1 MPRRSPNPNPL
12 PRRRK
17 GSPRKSG
24 RFSKG
29 RRTRPSSIS
38 TTKSRKGVTLSHVG
52 KIYEEPKSHRQ
63 FYAVK
68 DASIQIQPGEFVT
81 LLGPS
86 GCGKTTILRMIAG
99 FETPDEGDIFLGK
112 TPINAL
118 APNERDSAM
127 VFQSYALFP
136 HYNVY
141 ENVAYGLKMR
151 KRVDANGKSAP
162 LSKEEIKA
170 KVSAMLELVQLGG
183 MEERMTNQLSG
194 GQQQRV
200 ALARALVL
208 NPSVLLFDEPLSNL
222 DAKLRISMRTEIRAI
237 QKRVGI
243 TAVYVTHD
251 QSEAMAI
258 SDRIIIMNKGVI
270 QQIGT
275 PTEIYYHPVSE
286 FVADF
291 IGEANFLEGVAV
303 DVPSE
308 GKLEVEVEKNRYT
321 VDNLGNLKKGDEVKL
336 VLRPESVHLDDG
348 KGIACKVEVSTFM
361 GSYQLY
367 HVRVGENML
376 KITEYNPRGKKIYAI
391 GETAHLAFNEVDVHI
406 LPKHAPVNN
415 TIYLDSEKKK

>member
-1 MPRRSPNPNPL
+1 
-12 PRRRK
+12 
-17 GSPRKSG
+17 
-24 RFSKG
+24 
-29 RRTRPSSIS
+29 
-38 TTKSRKGVTLSHVG
+38 
-52 KIYEEPKSHRQ
+52 
-63 FYAVK
+63 
-68 DASIQIQPGEFVT
+68 
-81 LLGPS
+81 
-86 GCGKTTILRMIAG
+86 
-99 FETPDEGDIFLGK
+99 
-112 TPINAL
+112 
-118 APNERDSAM
+118 M

-141 ENVAYGLKMR
+141 ENVAYGLKIR
-151 KRVDANGKSAP
+151 KRKGPDGKLIP
-162 LSKEEIKA
+162 LSNDEIKK
-170 KVSAMLELVQLGG
+170 KVSDMLKLVQLGG

-275 PTEIYYHPVSE
+275 PTEIYYHPNSA

-291 IGEANFLEGVAV
+291 IGEANFIDGIAV
-303 DVPSE
+303 EEPSE
-308 GKLEVEVEKNRYT
+308 GKLTVEVASQKFT
-321 VDNLGNLKKGDEVKL
+321 VDNLGNLKKGDEVRL

-348 KGIACKVEVSTFM
+348 KGIPCNVEVSTFM
-361 GSYQLY
+361 GSYQFY
-367 HVRVGENML
+367 HVRIGDNLL
-376 KITEYNPRGKKIYAI
+376 KITEYNPRGKKIYQI
-391 GETAHLAFNEVDVHI
+391 GDEAHLAFDENDIHI
-406 LPKHAPVNN
+406 LPKHAPVND
-415 TIYLDSEKKK
+415 TIYLNPPVKLK

>member
-1 MPRRSPNPNPL
+1 MSNAIWDSLLQKLTKPRNDALIYHDHKEP
-12 PRRRK
+12 
-17 GSPRKSG
+17 
-24 RFSKG
+24 
-29 RRTRPSSIS
+29 
-38 TTKSRKGVTLSHVG
+38 KGVKIEHVG
-52 KIYEEPKSHRQ
+52 KIYEEPKTKRK

-68 DASIQIQPGEFVT
+68 DANIQIQPGEFVT

-99 FETPDEGDIFLGK
+99 FETPDEGDIYLGDQ
-112 TPINAL
+112 PINEL

-151 KRVDANGKSAP
+151 KRVAP
-162 LSKEEIKA
+162 DGMATALSKEEIHQ
-170 KVSAMLELVQLGG
+170 KVSAMLALVQLNG

-222 DAKLRISMRTEIRAI
+222 DAKLRISMRTEIREI

-270 QQIGT
+270 QQVGT
-275 PTEIYYHPVSE
+275 PKEIYYHPVSE

-291 IGEANFLEGVAV
+291 IGEANFLEGVATS
-303 DVPSE
+303 VPSE
-308 GKLEVEVEKNRYT
+308 GKLQVKVSDQDFT
-321 VDNLGNLKKGDEVKL
+321 VDNLGNLKAGDEVKL

-367 HVRVGENML
+367 HVRVGESLL
-376 KITEYNPRGKKIYAI
+376 KITEYNPREKKIYAI
-391 GETAHLAFNEVDVHI
+391 GEEAHLAFSENDIHI

-415 TIYLDSEKKK
+415 TIYLDQK